1 MSEERFTKD
10 SEPVSVEMANERK
23 RCSDI
28 ARHYCSASAD
38 PLLRYGAKKV
48 LEMIESGD
56 IVP

>member
-1 MSEERFTKD
+1 MSETKFTKD
-10 SEPVSVEMANERK
+10 REPVSVEVANERK

-48 LEMIESGD
+48 FEMIESGEMA
-56 IVP
+56 P